1 MKTLLVTLL
10 LGVAFIPSFIENTPA
25 DDTPTAFYFENQKI
39 NTTTVFQFNSGWNAA
54 NKYQWVETPKAK
66 YFEVDLEKD
75 PTFKAKYNI
84 KSVPTIIIF
93 KDGKEFKR
101 YEGGL
106 QMKIT
111 IPIQVIQKDL

>member
-1 MKTLLVTLL
+1 MKTLLVTLI
-10 LGVAFIPSFIENTPA
+10 LGVLFVPSFIENTPV
-25 DDTPTAFYFENQKI
+25 DNTPTTFYFENRQI
-39 NTTTVFQFNSGWNAA
+39 TATTVFQFNSGWNAA

-75 PTFKAKYNI
+75 PASKTKYSI

-111 IPIQVIQKDL
+111 TPIQEIQKNL